1 MNTTEPQACETPLI
15 ELLEH
20 VPVDARHIE
29 EEEFSATYHAVGR
42 LCRLAAAQLRQQ
54 QADLEHMWMA
64 NTVLEAE
71 NQALK
76 AKLDQPAGEQ

>member
-1 MNTTEPQACETPLI
+1 MTTEPTAYETPLV
-15 ELLEH
+15 ELLES
-20 VPVDARHIE
+20 VPADARHTVE
-29 EEEFSATYHAVGR
+29 EKFSATYHAVGH
-42 LCRLAAAQLRQQ
+42 LCHMAATQLRQQ

-71 NQALK
+71 NLALK

>member
-1 MNTTEPQACETPLI
+1 MNSPESTEYETPLI
-15 ELLEH
+15 ELLES

-42 LCRLAAAQLRQQ
+42 LCRQAATQLRQQ

-71 NQALK
+71 NSALK
-76 AKLDQPAGEQ
+76 AKLDQPEDEK

>member
-1 MNTTEPQACETPLI
+1 MTSTEPQAYETLLV
-15 ELLEH
+15 ELLES

-71 NQALK
+71 NAALK
-76 AKLDQPAGEQ
+76 AKPDKQVGEQ

>member
-1 MNTTEPQACETPLI
+1 MTSPELTEYEVLLV
-15 ELLEH
+15 ELLES

-29 EEEFSATYHAVGR
+29 EEEFSATYHPVGR

-71 NQALK
+71 NSALK